1 MKLTI
6 QIKENKTN
14 KPTYLRKE
22 LDGHSICSCDP
33 PFTTLSIHVSVHQL
47 PDLSFPPSFP
57 CLCVCL
63 AFDFLLSTH
72 DYMPCRVLLFTLEM
86 PGSRPPGGVQKQVE
100 STCSLASQDSLVFH
114 GHSKE
119 HVWLSAVLAKH
130 LLDVFSLFFLQPKVW
145 LECSQ

>member
-6 QIKENKTN
+6 QLKENKTN

-22 LDGHSICSCDP
+22 LDGHSICSCAP
-33 PFTTLSIHVSVHQL
+33 PFTILSIHVSVHQL

-72 DYMPCRVLLFTLEM
+72 DYMPCRVLLITLEM
-86 PGSRPPGGVQKQVE
+86 PGSLPPGGCPE
-100 STCSLASQDSLVFH
+100 T
-114 GHSKE
+114 GRE
-119 HVWLSAVLAKH
+119 HVLPSPTGLLGFPRSFQRATFGSVLC
-130 LLDVFSLFFLQPKVW
+130 LPNTF
-145 LECSQ
+145 

>member
-119 HVWLSAVLAKH
+119 PRLAQCCACQTPFRRLLSFFSPTQSLA
-130 LLDVFSLFFLQPKVW
+130 
-145 LECSQ
+145 